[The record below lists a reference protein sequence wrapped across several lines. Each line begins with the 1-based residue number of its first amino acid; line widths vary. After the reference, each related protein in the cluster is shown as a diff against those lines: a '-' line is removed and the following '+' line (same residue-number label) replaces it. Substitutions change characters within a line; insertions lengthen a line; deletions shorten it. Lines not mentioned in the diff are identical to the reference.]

1 MSENERKTVAMM
13 VLSEPDTGRAYKVS
27 LTEDEMK
34 AIVGRKIGDVID
46 GSAIGLPGLKIQ
58 LTGGSDRD
66 GFPMRRDVHGAVR
79 RRILLRSP
87 PGFRPRER
95 GEVRRKR
102 VRGNV
107 YVPEIVQVNAKIVE
121 KGEKSVE
128 EMVKEREG

>member
-1 MSENERKTVAMM
+1 MM